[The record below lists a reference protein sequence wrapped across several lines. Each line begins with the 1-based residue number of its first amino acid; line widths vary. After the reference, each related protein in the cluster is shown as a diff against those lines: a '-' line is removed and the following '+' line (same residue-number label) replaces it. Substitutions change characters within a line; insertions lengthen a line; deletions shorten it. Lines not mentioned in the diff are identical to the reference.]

1 MSDLPL
7 IPDYLARAKVIT
19 DALDRLYIPL
29 RASEEAL
36 TMLRESVYMSSPGQ
50 SQWNMC
56 LTGPSG
62 AGKTYMLDRFQL
74 EMKQRLC
81 PDDPNAI
88 PVLIVKTPEDP
99 TLDRMV
105 DQVLI
110 ACQDE
115 FAGMGRYRDKMARLP
130 LALELRRVIIILF
143 DEFHHLF
150 DGKTP
155 RQHRLAAQWLKALH
169 NLLRW
174 PIGLVGLESILEYVE
189 SSTELKRRF
198 KRKKSLPFYSLADD
212 FDLSELN
219 AMLSQIAKL
228 VPQAPTATI
237 DTRHMMQ
244 RIWLGSLGSPDTI
257 FWLAKNAVIVAF
269 RQGSDRV
276 SLDHWSGAF
285 KELQSDASRLTPV
298 INPFEL
304 SASEVS
310 KQVARVLDSLP
321 PRR

>member
-99 TLDRMV
+99 TL
-105 DQVLI
+105 
-110 ACQDE
+110 E
-115 FAGMGRYRDKMARLP
+115 YP
-130 LALELRRVIIILF
+130 PSPALSPGAEGAPDIL
-143 DEFHHLF
+143 
-150 DGKTP
+150 
-155 RQHRLAAQWLKALH
+155 
-169 NLLRW
+169 
-174 PIGLVGLESILEYVE
+174 
-189 SSTELKRRF
+189 
-198 KRKKSLPFYSLADD
+198 SL
-212 FDLSELN
+212 
-219 AMLSQIAKL
+219 
-228 VPQAPTATI
+228 
-237 DTRHMMQ
+237 
-244 RIWLGSLGSPDTI
+244 SPC
-257 FWLAKNAVIVAF
+257 A
-269 RQGSDRV
+269 
-276 SLDHWSGAF
+276 WSG
-285 KELQSDASRLTPV
+285 
-298 INPFEL
+298 
-304 SASEVS
+304 
-310 KQVARVLDSLP
+310 
-321 PRR
+321 